1 MSAKALWKCPNC
13 GREFGKRDQWH
24 SCVNVGIDAH
34 FAGKPPVLNETFKK
48 LLEKMAEF
56 GPVRADAVKSSIN
69 FAGNYHFAGVK
80 VLKNALRLGF
90 SWDSELE
97 DPRIVSSLKI
107 YENSYVHR
115 VKLSA
120 PGDIDAQ
127 LLSWLERSYKL
138 KNKTH
143 KD

>member
-1 MSAKALWKCPNC
+1 
-13 GREFGKRDQWH
+13 
-24 SCVNVGIDAH
+24 
-34 FAGKPPVLNETFKK
+34 
-48 LLEKMAEF
+48 
-56 GPVRADAVKSSIN
+56 
-69 FAGNYHFAGVK
+69 
-80 VLKNALRLGF
+80 
-90 SWDSELE
+90 LE

-138 KNKTH
+138 KNKKH